1 MEGGKSR
8 QSQGIVQEME
18 GQEQSG
24 TGYLYAGKAPNL
36 LVYEDLRQGQIP
48 PE

>member
-8 QSQGIVQEME
+8 QSQGIVQEIQA
-18 GQEQSG
+18 QEQSG
-24 TGYLYAGKAPNL
+24 TGYLYAREAPNL
-36 LVYEDLRQGQIP
+36 LVYENIRQGQIP

>member
-8 QSQGIVQEME
+8 QSQRIVQEME

-24 TGYLYAGKAPNL
+24 TGYLYAGKAQDL
-36 LVYEDLRQGQIP
+36 LVYEDFRQGQIP